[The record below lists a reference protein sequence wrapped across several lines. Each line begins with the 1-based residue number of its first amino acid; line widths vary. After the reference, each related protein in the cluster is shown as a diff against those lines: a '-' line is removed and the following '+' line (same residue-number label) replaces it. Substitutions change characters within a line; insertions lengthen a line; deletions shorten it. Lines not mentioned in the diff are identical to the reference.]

1 LKGEVLGQEVLDIS
15 RTLSGFSALIL
26 TVCMVRLLLEGWI
39 PAAMQLTGYSS
50 KLYLLA
56 LLAAVSAYFV
66 PGLMY
71 WCMREFGDVSIVVN
85 GTAAMMV
92 ALAGLACHFLPT
104 IVARI
109 EKRSYWGW
117 VLFINCLFLL
127 PFGWECCFVWACG
140 RGKNVEVVAAVG
152 EVAEVQAPSVSDNE
166 GVAETAALAEAPPP
180 VETTEAVETAPPPG
194 ASVDEPV
201 QD

>member
-1 LKGEVLGQEVLDIS
+1 
-15 RTLSGFSALIL
+15 
-26 TVCMVRLLLEGWI
+26 MVRLLLEGWI
-39 PAAMQLTGYSS
+39 PAAMQLVGYSS

-66 PGLMY
+66 PGLMH

-104 IVARI
+104 IVARV
-109 EKRSYWGW
+109 EKRPYWGW

-127 PFGWECCFVWACG
+127 PFGWECCLVWACG
-140 RGKNVEVVAAVG
+140 RGSKVEAVPAIAEVVEA
-152 EVAEVQAPSVSDNE
+152 QAPLVSDNE
-166 GVAETAALAEAPPP
+166 GAAETPPP
-180 VETTEAVETAPPPG
+180 AETTATVEAAPPPG
-194 ASVDEPV
+194 ASANEPAK
-201 QD
+201 D

>member
-1 LKGEVLGQEVLDIS
+1 MGQEVLDIS

-39 PAAMQLTGYSS
+39 PAAMQLVGYSS

-104 IVARI
+104 IVARL
-109 EKRSYWGW
+109 EKRPYWGW
-117 VLFINCLFLL
+117 VFFINCLFLL
-127 PFGWECCFVWACG
+127 PFGWECCLVWACG
-140 RGKNVEVVAAVG
+140 RGSKVEAVADFA
-152 EVAEVQAPSVSDNE
+152 EVAEAQAPLVSGNE
-166 GVAETAALAEAPPP
+166 GAAETAETAEM
-180 VETTEAVETAPPPG
+180 TETAPPAETSAAVEAAPRPG
-194 ASVDEPV
+194 ASADEPA

>member
-1 LKGEVLGQEVLDIS
+1 MGQEVLDIS

-26 TVCMVRLLLEGWI
+26 VVCTVRLLLEGWI
-39 PAAMQLTGYSS
+39 PAAMQLVGYSS

-71 WCMREFGDVSIVVN
+71 WCMREFGDVSVVVN

-92 ALAGLACHFLPT
+92 GLAGLACHFLPT

-109 EKRSYWGW
+109 EKRPYWGW
-117 VLFINCLFLL
+117 ILFINCLFLL
-127 PFGWECCFVWACG
+127 PFGWECCLVWACG
-140 RGKNVEVVAAVG
+140 RGHKVEAQAV
-152 EVAEVQAPSVSDNE
+152 VAEVTETQAPSVSDN
-166 GVAETAALAEAPPP
+166 AETAEIAEAAPPP
-180 VETTEAVETAPPPG
+180 VDTETVDPAPQTG
-194 ASVDEPV
+194 APADEPAK
-201 QD
+201 D